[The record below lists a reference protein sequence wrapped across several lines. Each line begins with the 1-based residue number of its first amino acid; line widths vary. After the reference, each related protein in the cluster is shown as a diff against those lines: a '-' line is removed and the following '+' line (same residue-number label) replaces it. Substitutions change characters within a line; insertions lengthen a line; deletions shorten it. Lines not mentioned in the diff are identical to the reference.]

1 MAVTDGGSAREAV
14 ASFADREHFHEAVAE
29 LRAAGFAPSDLSVLA
44 THRNLGST
52 DVSRSELIRT
62 GLGDE
67 IKYLAPLTIAGMVLI
82 SGGPVAAAI
91 AALVGAGLGGAALK
105 EFFDDYTA
113 PTYREEFA
121 AALHAGSV
129 LLWVGCADAEAEERA
144 VDVLQRAGGL
154 HVHIHARRRAAVS
167 H

>member
-1 MAVTDGGSAREAV
+1 MAVTDGGSVHEAV

-44 THRNLGST
+44 THRNLGAT

-105 EFFDDYTA
+105 DSSTTTPHRRTGRNLPLRSMPVQYSSGSGA
-113 PTYREEFA
+113 PT
-121 AALHAGSV
+121 
-129 LLWVGCADAEAEERA
+129 
-144 VDVLQRAGGL
+144 Q
-154 HVHIHARRRAAVS
+154 RRRNAPSTCSNEPAGRMS
-167 H
+167 TFTQGGA